1 MKIFLEMVG
10 CRLNQ
15 SELELFARQFRLAG
29 HSLTPDIEFA
39 DLIVINTCTVTAAAA
54 SDSRHKIRQ
63 AARAGSN
70 QIIVTGC
77 YATLN
82 PNEISKLSG
91 DIQVIGNQEKDRL
104 VSTVLNIPAGE
115 FSQSTIERQPIPGAR
130 LRTRA
135 FIKVQDGCDNHCTYC
150 ITRLAR
156 GPSRSCTIASILADI
171 QSAVDGGTNEI
182 VLTGV
187 HLGSWGND
195 FEPPTH
201 LLNLVNSIIS
211 ETQIQRLRLS
221 SIEPWDISPEFF
233 ELWQN
238 PRICRHI
245 HLPLQSGCNATLR
258 RMGRRITPDAFANL
272 VQQARASISGI
283 AITTDI
289 ITGFPGETEAEFS
302 ESLEFVKEMNFTN
315 GHVFTYSARPGTV
328 AASLPDQVPHAIS
341 KQRNARIREILL
353 KSSLTYQ
360 EKYLGHD
367 LQVLWEKVTPA
378 DGALWMLSG
387 LTDNYLRVSA
397 KSTSPCHNQIMN
409 VHITGIDRGELVGEI
424 SPIQSRYAH
433 SQDTL

>member
-1 MKIFLEMVG
+1 MNIFLDMVG

-29 HSLTPDIEFA
+29 HRLTPDIEFA
-39 DLIVINTCTVTAAAA
+39 DMVVINTCTVTAAAA

-63 AARAGSN
+63 AARTGSN

-82 PNEISKLSG
+82 PYDISKLSEH
-91 DIQVIGNQEKDRL
+91 IRVIGNQEKDDL
-104 VSTVLNIPAGE
+104 VSTVLNIPIVD
-115 FSQSTIERQPIPGAR
+115 FSQRTIERQPIPGSR

-150 ITRLAR
+150 ITQLAR
-156 GPSRSCTIASILADI
+156 GSSRSCTIDSILADI
-171 QSAVDGGTNEI
+171 QSAVNGDTKEI

-195 FEPPTH
+195 FKPPMH
-201 LLNLVNSIIS
+201 LLNLVNSILS

-238 PRICRHI
+238 PRLCRHI
-245 HLPLQSGCNATLR
+245 HLPLQSGSKTTLR
-258 RMGRRITPDAFANL
+258 RMGRRITPAAFANL
-272 VQQARASISGI
+272 IHQARSFIPGI

-289 ITGFPGETEAEFS
+289 ITGFPGETETEFS
-302 ESLEFVKEMNFTN
+302 ESLDFVREMDFSN

-341 KQRNARIREILL
+341 KERNARMREIFL

-360 EKYLGHD
+360 EKYLGHN
-367 LQVLWEKVTPA
+367 LQVLWEKLTPVN
-378 DGALWMLSG
+378 GALWKLSG
-387 LTDNYLRVSA
+387 LTDNYLRVFA
-397 KSTSPCHNQIMN
+397 KSTSPCYNQIMN
-409 VHITGIDRGELVGEI
+409 VHITGIDHGELVGEI
-424 SPIQSRYAH
+424 TSI
-433 SQDTL
+433 